1 MSKFNQRLWPFLD
14 GAAVILLGLVLVTGC
29 EVSLIRGE
37 WTKPGGTEEQ
47 WRKDAY
53 VCEREARLTYPMKPP
68 ERPDASRRSA
78 SLHAAT
84 RGGRGRWEAYCDRN
98 TDRPAAGYRP
108 A

>member
-53 VCEREARLTYPMKPP
+53 VCEREARLTYPH
-68 ERPDASRRSA
+68 EATGAARRFA
-78 SLHAAT
+78 EKCLTARGYT
-84 RGGRGRWEAYCDRN
+84 RR
-98 TDRPAAGYRP
+98 
-108 A
+108 